1 MTGIAG
7 MSNKFNL
14 KVLAADKTFYEG
26 EAVSIIVPASDGSL
40 QIMANHENMVLATQE
55 GILQLKID
63 DDTNWKRAVVSIGF
77 VKVMSN
83 TVTVLVDS
91 AEWPEDIDRV
101 RAEKAMERAKEQLR
115 QDQSIQEYKISRA
128 SLARAMMRLSESG
141 RGPSE

>member
-1 MTGIAG
+1 

-14 KVLAADKTFYEG
+14 KVLAADKAFYEG